1 MKRFYAFPAFLI
13 AVLVITAAFSKKQ
26 TPTKATDVQTAMA
39 EQMINGSPVVF
50 HQVVQLETENE
61 VNPIDSDAQGLAIL
75 RITADKILYAKVIVQ
90 KLEEDDGTLTAAHI
104 HTGEEGEPGP
114 VLVGLV
120 SGEENFGKNHKIQLT
135 DQQYDIIVNGSQP
148 LYVNAHST
156 VYGPGIVRGQI
167 R

>member
-1 MKRFYAFPAFLI
+1 MKRFYAFPALLI

-26 TPTKATDVQTAMA
+26 TSDKAPDVLTAMA
-39 EQMINGSPVVF
+39 EKMINGSPVVF

-104 HTGEEGEPGP
+104 HIGAEGDPGP

-120 SGEENFGKNHKIQLT
+120 SGEENFGKNHKIHLT